1 MTENGSQTAKFVG
14 VEVSR
19 KAFVAVCLDADGAVR
34 DAFRMKP
41 TAQRQDVRGTV
52 AELINFINQ
61 AKTRFGEFQTLG
73 IAVPGLL
80 HRKTGRVAFSTYIPE
95 HEQVDF
101 PAEIERATGLA
112 VALEND
118 ANAAAYGEFRVGA
131 GRGAR
136 DLFYATLGTG
146 IGGAFVLNG
155 EVWRGASGFAGEFGY
170 TAINSEGMRLEDVA
184 SAAGI
189 VRRTRSRF
197 YQDNTSSLSSLDAGK
212 ITLADVVLAARK
224 HDDFARIMLERTGTY
239 VGAAIAGVIN
249 LLDVGRIVVGGE
261 IMQAERL
268 VLDAIIKRAREL
280 SFAPSFE
287 GTEILA
293 GELGDAA
300 AATGVA
306 LLSARTREL

>member
-34 DAFRMKP
+34 DAFRTTP
-41 TAQRQDVRGTV
+41 TYRRQDGQEAI

-61 AKTRFGEFQTLG
+61 TKTRFGEFQALG

-80 HRKTGRVAFSTYIPE
+80 HRKTGRVAFSTSIPE
-95 HEQVDF
+95 HEQIDF
-101 PAEIERATGLA
+101 SAEIERATGLA
-112 VALEND
+112 VTLEND
-118 ANAAAYGEFRVGA
+118 ANAAAYGEFSAGA
-131 GRGAR
+131 GRGTR
-136 DLFYATLGTG
+136 DLFYVTLGTG

-155 EVWRGASGFAGEFGY
+155 EIWRGASGFAGEFGY

-197 YQDNTSSLSSLDAGK
+197 HQDSTSSLSSLDARK
-212 ITLADVVLAARK
+212 ITLTDVVLAARK
-224 HDDFARIMLERTGTY
+224 QDDFARMMLERTGTY

-249 LLDVGRIVVGGE
+249 LLDVGRVVVGGE

-306 LLSARTREL
+306 LLSARAREL